1 MLEYPFFGYEI
12 DGIGKILK
20 RREKAPD
27 GTRKSNR
34 SDETDRTRVS
44 GAILAGGKSKRMGV
58 EKAFIE
64 LGGSTIIE
72 RVIDTIGQI
81 VSEIIIVTN
90 APEDFVHV
98 KARYIRD
105 LPIGIVKDI
114 HRGIGALGGLHS
126 GLYHAAEDQV
136 FICACDMPFINPE
149 LVRFIV
155 KVLDKSDAAVPVV
168 QGFFEP
174 LLAAYSKRCIDSIE
188 RDIEKGERQILSFYD
203 SVKLRKIN
211 EWELRVFD
219 RDLHSFININS
230 PKDLI
235 EAEKILMTKRDE
247 R

>member
-1 MLEYPFFGYEI
+1 M
-12 DGIGKILK
+12 
-20 RREKAPD
+20 PD
-27 GTRKSNR
+27 GA
-34 SDETDRTRVS
+34 DRTNVS
-44 GAILAGGKSKRMGV
+44 GAILAGGKSRRMGV

-64 LGGSTIIE
+64 LGGSTIVE
-72 RVIDTIGQI
+72 RVIDAIGQV

-90 APEDFVHV
+90 DPEDFIHV
-98 KARYIRD
+98 KAQYIRD
-105 LPIGIVKDI
+105 LPIDIVKDI

-126 GLYHAAEDQV
+126 GLYHASEDRV
-136 FICACDMPFINPE
+136 FVCACDMPFMNPD

-155 KVLDKSDAAVPVV
+155 KALDKNDAAVPVV

-188 RDIEKGERQILSFYD
+188 GEIKKGERQILSFYD

-211 EWELRVFD
+211 EWELRSVD
-219 RDLHSFININS
+219 KDLHSFININS

-235 EAEKILMTKRDE
+235 EAEKILVTKRDG